1 MWNRIMFMDRDAINK
16 ILDNTNSKL
25 ESSIIQLVKLGETN
39 SRR

>member
-1 MWNRIMFMDRDAINK
+1 MDRDAISK

-25 ESSIIQLVKLGETN
+25 ENSIIQLVKLGETN

>member
-1 MWNRIMFMDRDAINK
+1 MDRDAISK

-25 ESSIIQLVKLGETN
+25 ESSIIQLVKLEETN